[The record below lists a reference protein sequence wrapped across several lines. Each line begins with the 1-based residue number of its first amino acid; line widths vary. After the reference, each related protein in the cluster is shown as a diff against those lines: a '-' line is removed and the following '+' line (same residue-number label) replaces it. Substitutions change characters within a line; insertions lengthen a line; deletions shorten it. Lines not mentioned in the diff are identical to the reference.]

1 MLTRLSSV
9 VSSRAGINPVYS
21 RCTPRYIGILQ
32 ANNGNGK
39 YKYTG
44 KGLSWQQHRPY
55 FWNSSSSAGDDGN
68 QGSNNDDDNDD
79 ENNNDNDTKKLKE
92 KIKEK
97 STSSERKLKG
107 NNRTYVP
114 SRLGFGDESPRYP
127 HLIGLPVTHRP
138 VFPGLITTVNITDLK
153 TIEALERINEK
164 GSGYIG
170 VFLRNDTHNEHGMPN
185 ESHSR
190 FSEGGLLVKPEIIT
204 EENQLHKI
212 GTFAQVHRVHRN
224 SVTSKE
230 KDNFE
235 SDFSE
240 VEHEDEDGDNVSAS
254 VLLLA
259 HRRIDLL
266 SVDNFGPPID
276 VTVKHWDRLP
286 IPSENQDMIR
296 ALTNEILST
305 IREVAQMSP
314 LFREHIHYFS
324 TKVDAND
331 PFRLA
336 DFAASITTGSPE
348 ELQAVLAE
356 RDPEAR
362 LHKALVLL
370 NKEREVSKLQQEIQS
385 QVESKMSEAQ
395 RKYFLREQL
404 KSIKK
409 ELGEE
414 MDDKDALF
422 AKFKKKL
429 HSFTEIPEEAKKAI
443 KSELDKLGS
452 LEKNSSEFNVTKSYL
467 DWLTSIPWDNTTEES
482 FDIKQAKGVLDRD
495 HYG

>member
-1 MLTRLSSV
+1 MIMR
-9 VSSRAGINPVYS
+9 GQN
-21 RCTPRYIGILQ
+21 G
-32 ANNGNGK
+32 ANNGCYGHGR
-39 YKYTG
+39 Y
-44 KGLSWQQHRPY
+44 RPY
-55 FWNSSSSAGDDGN
+55 FWNSSSSDDD
-68 QGSNNDDDNDD
+68 DDDNRDNNSKGKRKGKD
-79 ENNNDNDTKKLKE
+79 EKEEKTKE
-92 KIKEK
+92 EIKEK
-97 STSSERKLKG
+97 SSMSEQRKLK
-107 NNRTYVP
+107 NSQKQFVP
-114 SRLGFGDESPRYP
+114 SILGFGDESPRYP

-138 VFPGLITTVNITDLK
+138 VFPGLITTVNVTDLK
-153 TIEALERINEK
+153 TIEALERINDK

-170 VFLRNDTHNEHGMPN
+170 VFLRNDTHDEHGKLSN
-185 ESHSR
+185 ENHSR
-190 FSEGGLLVKPEIIT
+190 FSEGNLLVKPEIIS
-204 EENQLHKI
+204 EEKQLHSI

-224 SVTSKE
+224 TASSKNPASDDFGGNLS
-230 KDNFE
+230 DNTD
-235 SDFSE
+235 S
-240 VEHEDEDGDNVSAS
+240 EDGDGDTTDVSAS
-254 VLLLA
+254 ILLLA
-259 HRRIDLL
+259 HRRIDLV

-286 IPSENQDMIR
+286 IPSDKQDMIR

-314 LFREHIHYFS
+314 IFREHIHYFS

-348 ELQAVLAE
+348 DLQAVLAE

-362 LHKALVLL
+362 LHKALILL

-385 QVESKMSEAQ
+385 QVESKMNEAQ

-414 MDDKDALF
+414 MDDKDALIT
-422 AKFKKKL
+422 KYSKKL
-429 HSFTEIPEEAKKAI
+429 KSFVEISDEAKKAI

-452 LEKNSSEFNVTKSYL
+452 LEKNSSEFNVTKNYL
-467 DWLTSIPWDNTTEES
+467 DWLTAIPWDATTEES
-482 FDIKQAKGVLDRD
+482 FDINQAKEVLDRD
-495 HYG
+495 HYGEFRHYF